1 MYFLHL
7 TFCQTKGKKMHIADV
22 LIINAQESAQIL
34 LKMATAK
41 NKTTANEVKL
51 TAAQKVQLTI
61 NTLGSKNVSELTA
74 YELQR
79 LQSALRKQEQKSLR
93 FVYATLKREYES
105 NSTAVER
112 LTFELAGKKFPT
124 FSAFSKAYK
133 SKYVSLWGGGM
144 ALKALNPKHQL
155 SAKVKR
161 QNKAEAKK

>member
-1 MYFLHL
+1 M
-7 TFCQTKGKKMHIADV
+7 
-22 LIINAQESAQIL
+22 S
-34 LKMATAK
+34 
-41 NKTTANEVKL
+41 TTATNNTAANEAKL

-61 NTLGSKNVSELTA
+61 DTLGTKPVDELTA
-74 YELQR
+74 YEVQR

-105 NSTAVER
+105 NTTPVEK
-112 LTFELAGKKFPT
+112 LTCSLAGAKFPT
-124 FSAFSKAYK
+124 FAAFKKAYK

>member
-1 MYFLHL
+1 MPKGVNLK
-7 TFCQTKGKKMHIADV
+7 TKMK
-22 LIINAQESAQIL
+22 
-34 LKMATAK
+34 T
-41 NKTTANEVKL
+41 KTTQKANDVKL
-51 TAAQKVQLTI
+51 TAAQKVQSTI
-61 NTLGSKNVSELTA
+61 DTLGSKNVSELTA

-105 NSTAVER
+105 NSTAVEK